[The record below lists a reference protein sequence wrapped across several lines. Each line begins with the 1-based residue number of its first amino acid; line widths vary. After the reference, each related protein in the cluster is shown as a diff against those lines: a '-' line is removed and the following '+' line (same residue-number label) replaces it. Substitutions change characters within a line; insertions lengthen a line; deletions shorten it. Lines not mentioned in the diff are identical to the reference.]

1 MNERYIIENTAE
13 NLLLQP
19 QSYTH
24 ASQTKQNKLHPG
36 SSRDNTSA
44 LQPRTKIPEKQQT
57 MHEASEYMTQA
68 FLVRANTEIPQHQ
81 HKVLFNTQ
89 FFKISFCTNPFSYIP
104 IDCYI

>member
-44 LQPRTKIPEKQQT
+44 LQPRTKIPEKQLT
-57 MHEASEYMTQA
+57 MQEASEYITQA
-68 FLVRANTEIPQHQ
+68 FLVRADTEIPQHQ

-89 FFKISFCTNPFSYIP
+89 YFKISFCTNPFSYIP